1 MLGSASETS
10 LKCPG
15 LWVLSQWLSY
25 VGVEAPGR
33 GLYWRSKV
41 REEGGRL
48 GNGFAYLEALALL
61 VLIQP

>member
-15 LWVLSQWLSY
+15 VGPEP